1 MIAKS
6 PLLVPE
12 FRFLALEE
20 KFVEHM
26 TRICELLRDY
36 GDLKLPFDI
45 MKMLAVLKTNNWQSI
60 VPFYFYFNP
69 LKQKLDNV
77 TTCLLEMYE
86 AGPLRCKYIIE

>member
-45 MKMLAVLKTNNWQSI
+45 MKMLAVLKTNNW
-60 VPFYFYFNP
+60 
-69 LKQKLDNV
+69 
-77 TTCLLEMYE
+77 
-86 AGPLRCKYIIE
+86 